1 MQETQVRSLGQEDP
15 QEQEMAT
22 HSTVLDWKIP
32 WTQEPGGLQSM
43 GLHRVGHD
51 WLTDTFTFFH
61 RDNGDF
67 SACAVNGPTV
77 SDSVDRWGCLRGNYS
92 PFIHLN
98 WLTTLGEV
106 GDTHLHLE
114 HPLASPPTAPPLPNG
129 ISVFCARGRVREGP
143 CRVQDCVGH
152 LKSFSL
158 WSRSHLQQVR
168 LSRIISSP
176 HFLWFLH
183 FESTDCRVISL
194 ASKVSSWV
202 AERHNRI
209 F

>member
-1 MQETQVRSLGQEDP
+1 MVQQWVILLTGEDVWGENTVPSSISTGCPLWVR
-15 QEQEMAT
+15 
-22 HSTVLDWKIP
+22 W
-32 WTQEPGGLQSM
+32 
-43 GLHRVGHD
+43 
-51 WLTDTFTFFH
+51 
-61 RDNGDF
+61 
-67 SACAVNGPTV
+67 
-77 SDSVDRWGCLRGNYS
+77 
-92 PFIHLN
+92 
-98 WLTTLGEV
+98 

-143 CRVQDCVGH
+143 CRVRDCVGH

-194 ASKVSSWV
+194 ASKVTSWV
-202 AERHNRI
+202 AERHSRI
-209 F
+209 FKVRSRAWGVIITQTNPSFWTRAVRGFTRSLLLGLGP